1 MKLENGLYV
10 LSAQW
15 CTKCPMV
22 KNMLEGNGIEY
33 TNIDIDESP
42 EIAGSL
48 EVMSIPTIVEM
59 VDGEPSIHTGQ
70 QACLQ
75 FINQ

>member
-1 MKLENGLYV
+1 MELENGLYV

-42 EIAGSL
+42 EIAGAL
-48 EVMSIPTIVEM
+48 EVMSIPTIVK
-59 VDGEPSIHTGQ
+59 VANGEPSIYTGQ

-75 FINQ
+75 FINS

>member
-1 MKLENGLYV
+1 MELENGLYV

-15 CTKCPMV
+15 CTKCPVV

-33 TNIDIDESP
+33 KNIDIDESP
-42 EIAGSL
+42 EIAGEL
-48 EVMSIPTIVEM
+48 GVMSIPTIATV
-59 VDGEPSIHTGQ
+59 VDGEVSIYTGQ

-75 FINQ
+75 FINE

>member
-1 MKLENGLYV
+1 MELENGLYV

-42 EIAGSL
+42 EIAGAL
-48 EVMSIPTIVEM
+48 EVMSIPTIVK
-59 VDGEPSIHTGQ
+59 VANGKPSIYTGQ

-75 FINQ
+75 FINE

>member
-1 MKLENGLYV
+1 MELENGLYV

-42 EIAGSL
+42 EIAGAL
-48 EVMSIPTIVEM
+48 EVMSIPTIVK
-59 VDGEPSIHTGQ
+59 VANGEPSIYTGQ

-75 FINQ
+75 FING

>member
-1 MKLENGLYV
+1 MELEKGLYV
-10 LSAQW
+10 MSADW
-15 CTKCPMV
+15 CTKCPVV

-48 EVMSIPTIVEM
+48 GVMSIPTIVDNTNGDM
-59 VDGEPSIHTGQ
+59 KVYTGQ